1 MHESGKT
8 KYKIEGQKL
17 QIIKYSIYAFGI
29 PFIVTM
35 ITLIVELLP
44 ENYGG
49 IRPGFGTTK
58 CFFRGDLEN
67 LLFFHILLMAV
78 EVTNAVLFIMVAVNL
93 HKNWKFS
100 KQVGMKQSSIR
111 KGANKSPKLK
121 GITFF
126 IFNYIV

>member
-1 MHESGKT
+1 M
-8 KYKIEGQKL
+8 
-17 QIIKYSIYAFGI
+17 
-29 PFIVTM
+29 TM

-58 CFFRGDLEN
+58 CFFRDDLEN